1 MEKGVRLQV
10 TLSQK
15 VSKKLDFYCE
25 EKGVKRS
32 AVISMALNKF
42 LDEEEKVDKKG

>member
-1 MEKGVRLQV
+1 MEKGVRFQV

-15 VSKKLDFYCE
+15 VSEKLNGYCE

-32 AVISMALNKF
+32 AVIAMALDKF
-42 LDEEEKVDKKG
+42 WKEEKADEE